1 MKEKDLVRKISEYLK
16 KIKDLFYWKEHGGQY
31 GTAGIPDI
39 IVCYKGRFMALE
51 CKVGNNKPTVLQEMT
66 IKQISKAGGYAIV
79 VRSLDDVKNAIETIS
94 KE

>member
-1 MKEKDLVRKISEYLK
+1 
-16 KIKDLFYWKEHGGQY
+16 
-31 GTAGIPDI
+31 
-39 IVCYKGRFMALE
+39 
-51 CKVGNNKPTVLQEMT
+51 MT